1 MPDPIDQPRDR
12 TYKDQYTEARLV
24 WSRTFARDNNER
36 FENVQK
42 FVDSEIIR
50 YMVPYTPMR
59 NGLLS
64 KSAVL
69 GTKIG
74 SGRIIYASPYARFQY
89 YGYVMVSRVT
99 GSPYAR
105 QGESKVKTNRMLHY
119 NLKRHPKAQRL
130 WFEVMKQ
137 DKKEALLRGAQR
149 IANRGK

>member
-1 MPDPIDQPRDR
+1 MPDRIRQPNNQAF
-12 TYKDQYTEARLV
+12 KAQLAEARLV
-24 WSRTFARDNNER
+24 WRNTFAADNNER
-36 FENVQK
+36 FTNVQK
-42 FVDSEIIR
+42 FVDSEVMR

-59 NGLLS
+59 SGFLM
-64 KSAVL
+64 KSPVL

-74 SGRIIYASPYARFQY
+74 SGRIFYASPYARFQY